1 MTGYYKKQSKIA
13 GRIVGLRL
21 KEGDLLSKQAQQTAR
36 MKSLIQTIYRMCD
49 TAERTQAFP
58 AAEGGRLREICRA
71 DLIAFSLRMI
81 VADGAVRS
89 EETALFNALFDM
101 DHTPDSLREAVK
113 ADAYPLL
120 RPAAP
125 GTAPEIYRRFL
136 AVDREHKSTWAEQL
150 LSSFEVL
157 GEMIVASDDTRSFS
171 ERAAL
176 EEQLAAMRALAGGG
190 ENVQREAP
198 SQGAAAEA
206 AGAEQEQ
213 PTLEELMEELDGL
226 VGLAN
231 VKEDVK
237 DLANLLRVRKMR
249 RERGFPVS
257 EMSNHMVFSGNPG
270 TGKTT
275 IARLL
280 ARIYRAMGLLSKGQL
295 VETDREGLVAG
306 YVGQTAIKTKE
317 VLARAAG
324 GVLFIDEAYALT
336 EGKGGFGGEAVAAL
350 LKGMEDNRDD
360 LVVIVAGYP
369 DLMEKFLRSNPG
381 LRSRFNK
388 FLHFVDYTAEELTLI
403 FVSMCEKAGL
413 ALSSE
418 AEAAVRAFFL
428 NRCRNKPEGFANAR
442 DVRNFFE
449 KMLVNQ
455 ANRISAISASDA
467 DITDAHLAQIM
478 LEDVAD
484 IAL

>member
-1 MTGYYKKQSKIA
+1 MDEKDRTIERQMEKIREMTQRNLRRMADDIWGA
-13 GRIVGLRL
+13 VGPL
-21 KEGDLLSKQAQQTAR
+21 KEEPQKADKPAAPDMRDEVLEKQLEVIRRLSENGARTVTDNLWDEPAPAGNAEKPAAPTQTAR
-36 MKSLIQTIYRMCD
+36 PAQAPAEPEQERPPEKLDDLLDELHGYIGLESVKTEVESLVNMVKVHK
-49 TAERTQAFP
+49 
-58 AAEGGRLREICRA
+58 LR
-71 DLIAFSLRMI
+71 
-81 VADGAVRS
+81 
-89 EETALFNALFDM
+89 
-101 DHTPDSLREAVK
+101 
-113 ADAYPLL
+113 
-120 RPAAP
+120 
-125 GTAPEIYRRFL
+125 
-136 AVDREHKSTWAEQL
+136 REHGL
-150 LSSFEVL
+150 
-157 GEMIVASDDTRSFS
+157 
-171 ERAAL
+171 
-176 EEQLAAMRALAGGG
+176 
-190 ENVQREAP
+190 
-198 SQGAAAEA
+198 
-206 AGAEQEQ
+206 
-213 PTLEELMEELDGL
+213 PTVD
-226 VGLAN
+226 
-231 VKEDVK
+231 
-237 DLANLLRVRKMR
+237 
-249 RERGFPVS
+249 
-257 EMSNHMVFSGNPG
+257 MSLHMVFSGNPG

-306 YVGQTAIKTKE
+306 YVGQTAVKTKE

-336 EGKGGFGGEAVAAL
+336 EEKGGFGGEAVAAL

-388 FLHFVDYTAEELTLI
+388 FLYFADYTAEELTLI

-428 NRCRNKPEGFANAR
+428 NRCRDKPEGFANAR
-442 DVRNFFE
+442 DARNFFE

>member
-1 MTGYYKKQSKIA
+1 
-13 GRIVGLRL
+13 
-21 KEGDLLSKQAQQTAR
+21 
-36 MKSLIQTIYRMCD
+36 
-49 TAERTQAFP
+49 
-58 AAEGGRLREICRA
+58 
-71 DLIAFSLRMI
+71 
-81 VADGAVRS
+81 
-89 EETALFNALFDM
+89 
-101 DHTPDSLREAVK
+101 
-113 ADAYPLL
+113 
-120 RPAAP
+120 
-125 GTAPEIYRRFL
+125 
-136 AVDREHKSTWAEQL
+136 
-150 LSSFEVL
+150 
-157 GEMIVASDDTRSFS
+157 
-171 ERAAL
+171 
-176 EEQLAAMRALAGGG
+176 
-190 ENVQREAP
+190 
-198 SQGAAAEA
+198 
-206 AGAEQEQ
+206 
-213 PTLEELMEELDGL
+213 MEELDSL

-336 EGKGGFGGEAVAAL
+336 EEKGGFGGEAVAAL

-388 FLHFVDYTAEELTLI
+388 FLYFADYTAEELTLI

-428 NRCRNKPEGFANAR
+428 NRCRDKPEGFANAR
-442 DVRNFFE
+442 DARNFFE

-478 LEDVAD
+478 LEDVAN